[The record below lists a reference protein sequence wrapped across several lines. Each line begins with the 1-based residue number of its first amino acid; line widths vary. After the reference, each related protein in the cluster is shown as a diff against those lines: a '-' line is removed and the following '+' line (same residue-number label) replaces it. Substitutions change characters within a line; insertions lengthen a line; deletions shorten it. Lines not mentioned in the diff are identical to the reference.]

1 MTLPLIVYRSLRQHA
16 LSTLITAG
24 SIALA
29 CGLLMTVWVVK
40 TQAQAAFVST
50 STAFDAVLGARGSKL
65 QLVLN
70 GIFHLEASPGNL
82 AASDYE
88 LIRKHP
94 AVKTAIPIAVGD
106 NLRGYR
112 IVGTVPQLLTNVEYA
127 PGKKY
132 AVAPGGK
139 VFGEAAREAVVG
151 SFAAERLGLK
161 VGSTFQPFHGL
172 TFDEKAL
179 HEEVFTVTGIL
190 TPTNTPADKV
200 IWVPIKGVQTMSG
213 HDPKAATDVS
223 AVLIQLRAASAG
235 VMLDLMI
242 NKQGN
247 RMTFAYPVGAIMA
260 DFFGKISWFDR
271 VLALVAYLVALVAAG
286 SVLASIYNSMSARQR
301 DLAILRALGARRRTI
316 FGAVVA
322 EAACIGALG
331 AAVGFAI
338 YFGLLTLVAGVIRA
352 QTGVVLDVTES
363 HAVLW
368 ICPLAMTALCALGG
382 AAGRC
387 GPHRDSCV
395 PTRRGKPLSF
405 VCRLA
410 GPGQPPGQ
418 CAGRPGGSAR

>member
-322 EAACIGALG
+322 EAAGIGALG

-338 YFGLLTLVAGVIRA
+338 YFGLLTLVAEVIRA

-382 AAGRC
+382 A
-387 GPHRDSCV
+387 V
-395 PTRRGKPLSF
+395 PAVKAYRTP
-405 VCRLA
+405 VAETLA
-410 GPGQPPGQ
+410 PV
-418 CAGRPGGSAR
+418 S